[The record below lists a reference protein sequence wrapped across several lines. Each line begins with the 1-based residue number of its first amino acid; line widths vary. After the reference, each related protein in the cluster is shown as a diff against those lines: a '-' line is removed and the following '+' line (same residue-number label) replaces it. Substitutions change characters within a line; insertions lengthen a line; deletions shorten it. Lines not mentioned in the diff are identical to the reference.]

1 MEIWIFPLLL
11 FFVILS
17 ESTAQSLSSSSC
29 KDGFMEVHFSR
40 VSGDAVC
47 QVRVSDESMKTNGLV
62 LALIGS
68 QMGYTI
74 NGTSRAEFWDLAV
87 HNSFSIFYFSCFHL
101 KYKLFLS
108 RFFKTCV
115 GARLFIILS

>member
-1 MEIWIFPLLL
+1 MTFLEG
-11 FFVILS
+11 
-17 ESTAQSLSSSSC
+17 
-29 KDGFMEVHFSR
+29 KGSR
-40 VSGDAVC
+40 
-47 QVRVSDESMKTNGLV
+47 TNNT
-62 LALIGS
+62 LIGS

-87 HNSFSIFYFSCFHL
+87 HNSFSKFYFSCFHL

-108 RFFKTCV
+108 RFFITCV